1 MVGGFEPVLF
11 EGALLPWRL
20 TVTIK
25 GTKRGGEGKKD
36 ELKLPALLPD
46 PWLLDREASREK
58 EPYVAEFGAE
68 PAAHLWARE
77 ATLAY
82 FSARRPTDSPLKQL
96 QDGQPVESY
105 YQ

>member
-1 MVGGFEPVLF
+1 M
-11 EGALLPWRL
+11 
-20 TVTIK
+20 
-25 GTKRGGEGKKD
+25 
-36 ELKLPALLPD
+36 
-46 PWLLDREASREK
+46 
-58 EPYVAEFGAE
+58 AEFGAE

-105 YQ
+105 YL